1 MKDLISKIDFFS
13 GLDEKILRK
22 LTDACI
28 MRQFTKNETIVRQG
42 EMGLGLYLIA
52 KGRVKVDREQG
63 GVRMQ
68 VAELGPEQFFGEMSL
83 LDNKPRSATVT
94 GIEDSECVLLTR
106 DSFVKLMNK
115 YPEIPI
121 RMARV
126 LADRLRVANE
136 KLAAGPAPAAAAAAG
151 APAAGAPTAPAQA
164 APAAAPGSAPAAA
177 AASNGAAPG
186 APEADGTKAQIH
198 KKMLET
204 FQNLYTIK
212 ALSRFSVAVL
222 GCPVEGT
229 AANLVDQIRVG
240 DVKALFFPANEPV
253 DMRIAAQERG
263 WFTLDVF
270 TPESAEPRRFGPVAV
285 APADSVHM
293 TLLSGQVALHNGGRL
308 ILEREARK

>member
-229 AANLVDQIRVG
+229 ASNIVDQIRVG

-285 APADSVHM
+285 APADSIQM
-293 TLLSGQVALHNGGRL
+293 TLLSGQVALRHGGRL
-308 ILEREARK
+308 ILEREACK

>member
-1 MKDLISKIDFFS
+1 MKELISKIDFFS

-22 LTDACI
+22 LSDACI

-63 GVRMQ
+63 GVRIQ

-106 DSFVKLMNK
+106 DSFVRLMNK
-115 YPEIPI
+115 FPEIPI

-136 KLAAGPAPAAAAAAG
+136 KLVAGPAPAVAAAL
-151 APAAGAPTAPAQA
+151 PATPVSGAPTPAPA
-164 APAAAPGSAPAAA
+164 APAAAVGSTPAAT
-177 AASNGAAPG
+177 STNGAAPG

-198 KKMLET
+198 KKVLET
-204 FQNLYTIK
+204 FESLYTLK

-222 GCPVEGT
+222 GCPVEG
-229 AANLVDQIRVG
+229 
-240 DVKALFFPANEPV
+240 
-253 DMRIAAQERG
+253 
-263 WFTLDVF
+263 
-270 TPESAEPRRFGPVAV
+270 S
-285 APADSVHM
+285 
-293 TLLSGQVALHNGGRL
+293 
-308 ILEREARK
+308 

>member
-177 AASNGAAPG
+177 AAANGAAPG

-285 APADSVHM
+285 APADSIQM
-293 TLLSGQVALHNGGRL
+293 TLLSGQVALRHGGRL
-308 ILEREARK
+308 ILEREACK